1 LLKGAF
7 GFNLFEILTS
17 LITQSQSVCA
27 YAVHMRLTII
37 ETGRPP
43 EPIVRD
49 FPGYPVM
56 IDALLRP
63 HVPELTIDVV
73 SVIDG
78 DTLPILDGVE
88 AVLLTGSPAG
98 VYDPIAWIDPLKS
111 WIRRAAQAAIPQ
123 VGICFGHQIMAE
135 AFGGH
140 AHKAPQGWG
149 LGRHAYHVA
158 SQEAWMFGT
167 DPTGPLNLAVSH
179 QDQVLVAP
187 PTARVLA
194 KSSFTPFAA
203 LVYDHAPAMS
213 FQGHPE
219 FCKTFT
225 DALIRS
231 RRGTRFPEALA
242 DAALESLEHP
252 LDGDLVAQWIVAFY
266 AHHLRASAYTNKAV
280 AA

>member
-1 LLKGAF
+1 MK
-7 GFNLFEILTS
+7 
-17 LITQSQSVCA
+17 
-27 YAVHMRLTII
+27 LTII

-63 HVPELTIDVV
+63 HVPGLRIEVV
-73 SVIDG
+73 SIIDG
-78 DTLPILDGVE
+78 DALPNLDRVE
-88 AVLLTGSPAG
+88 AALVTGSPVG
-98 VYDPIAWIDPLKS
+98 VYDPIDWIDPLKT
-111 WIRRAAQAAIPQ
+111 WIREAGQRAIPQ

-140 AHKAPQGWG
+140 AHKAPGGWG
-149 LGRHAYHVA
+149 LGRHAYDVA
-158 SQEAWMFGT
+158 SRETWMQGT
-167 DPTGPLNLAVSH
+167 SGKGPLNLAVSH

-194 KSSFTPFAA
+194 KSAFTPFAA
-203 LVYDHAPAMS
+203 LIYDHAPAMS

-219 FCKTFT
+219 FCKRFT

-242 DAALESLEHP
+242 DAALESLHHP
-252 LDGDLVAQWIVAFY
+252 LDGDLVAQWISAFY
-266 AHHLRASAYTNKAV
+266 AHNLATNGRAQKAV